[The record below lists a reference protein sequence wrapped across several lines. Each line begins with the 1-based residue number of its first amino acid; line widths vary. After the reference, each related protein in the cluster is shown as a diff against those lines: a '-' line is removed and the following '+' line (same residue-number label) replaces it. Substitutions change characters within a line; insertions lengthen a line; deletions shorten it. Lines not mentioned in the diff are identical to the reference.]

1 MDTLQEKGQVLER
14 LQKAALRAAQPG
26 RLINL
31 RHRDLTLYCTPEY
44 ESLWLGHEAGAAQGA
59 AVSSGRSGSGAA
71 AMDEAGYGAA
81 ALDAEGYGAAALDAA
96 GAGGGSFGAVQS
108 ATRCMGGRWL
118 YEPCFIFVLSGWKYI
133 TAGNSRFCIGPGE
146 FFITCVPLPVEVVN
160 IPDSNSH
167 AFISLA
173 LRFDMRRC
181 DHMRASFS
189 SREHL
194 KYKARVRTMAA
205 TRRNGEHG
213 ASLSDAA
220 GAGAGAAAG
229 TAAVATAGAAGCSAP
244 PDDEL
249 RVYTALAADE
259 LETGRST
266 EVMACSYDML
276 CMLERIVDMYLG
288 DCPDEV
294 PFELAVNLM
303 TYHLL
308 RHPQAGFMILRAM
321 KDESAQTMHKAV
333 RFMASDLTWSFDAAQ
348 LAKVHGMDPYLFTRH
363 FSAETGMTP
372 LRWYNRIRLIK
383 LRILML
389 EHKMS
394 LDKALRVMKMPGS
407 SQTLTAYRQFFGCPP
422 VRDIKNLKKQLEKS
436 GYIPGANKAS
446 GRTGACTAA
455 SAAASGTPGNST
467 PGNSTDALSGSAGDR
482 GCMLPAGAGP
492 HGFIYP
498 DA

>member
-14 LQKAALRAAQPG
+14 LQKTALRAAQPG
-26 RLINL
+26 KLINL

-44 ESLWLGHEAGAAQGA
+44 ESLWSGYRTGAAQGA
-59 AVSSGRSGSGAA
+59 AVSAGSSGAGDEAVDAAAEDAMDPAAEA
-71 AMDEAGYGAA
+71 AMDP
-81 ALDAEGYGAAALDAA
+81 A
-96 GAGGGSFGAVQS
+96 GAGAGACGAVQS
-108 ATRCMGGRWL
+108 GEVGIGGRWL
-118 YEPCFIFVLSGWKYI
+118 YEPCFIFVLSGLKYI

-205 TRRNGEHG
+205 TRRNGGHS
-213 ASLSDAA
+213 AALSEAA
-220 GAGAGAAAG
+220 GTDAGAAAG
-229 TAAVATAGAAGCSAP
+229 TAAVVTAGGAGCVAP

-294 PFELAVNLM
+294 PFDLAVNLM

-321 KDESAQTMHKAV
+321 KDESAQIMHKAV
-333 RFMASDLTWSFDAAQ
+333 RFMASDLTWSFDAAL

-383 LRILML
+383 LRILMI

-394 LDKALRVMKMPGS
+394 LDKALRVMKMPDS
-407 SQTLTAYRQFFGCPP
+407 SQTLTAYRHFFGCPP

-436 GYIPGANKAS
+436 GYIPGAKKAS
-446 GRTGACTAA
+446 GRTGASTGECNAA
-455 SAAASGTPGNST
+455 DSGGH
-467 PGNSTDALSGSAGDR
+467 GDGTDALSGSAVAR
-482 GCMLPAGAGP
+482 GSKLPAGAGP